1 MGSAG
6 LESPFLTAKCSESM
20 HTAWACMLLHGAQGG
35 SVDRLR
41 AQGLQGARNS
51 LKGGHGCARWLGF
64 GKLGL
69 VHSEVGDVTTMLNAW
84 AVLGIYLSDI
94 IWKLSF

>member
-6 LESPFLTAKCSESM
+6 LESPFLTAKCSKSM
-20 HTAWACMLLHGAQGG
+20 HTAWACTLLHGAHGG

-51 LKGGHGCARWLGF
+51 LKWGHGCARWHGF

-69 VHSEVGDVTTMLNAW
+69 VHSEVGDVPAMSNAW

>member
-6 LESPFLTAKCSESM
+6 LESPFLTAKCSEGM

-35 SVDRLR
+35 SVDKLR

-51 LKGGHGCARWLGF
+51 LKWGHGCTRWLGF

-69 VHSEVGDVTTMLNAW
+69 VHSEVGVVTTMLNAW
-84 AVLGIYLSDI
+84 AVLGICLSDI